1 MKYAPIALFVYN
13 RPKHLKKTLNSL
25 KKNPE
30 TRMSTIYVF
39 SDSFKNKDLLNK
51 KKVEEV
57 RKIIKKINFFKKKII
72 IERKKN
78 FGLKKN
84 ILTGISSVLRKHS
97 NIVIL
102 EDDLI
107 VSKFFLK
114 YMNEALVKFKNF
126 KRVWHISAW
135 NYDIKENNY
144 EKDAFF
150 ITNMNC
156 WGWGTWKDRWIKL
169 NTKSKYYIKKF
180 GNKDKYKFNLDGS
193 FENFSQIIRNHNKTL
208 SSWAIFWNATIFLNK
223 GLCLN
228 PVKSLTLNIGQD
240 LSGTNTIN
248 SQLSNRSL
256 NNKKKFNFP
265 TNIVEDFKMRKEIID
280 HLRTKKNNFLNKI
293 LRYF

>member
-1 MKYAPIALFVYN
+1 
-13 RPKHLKKTLNSL
+13 
-25 KKNPE
+25 
-30 TRMSTIYVF
+30 
-39 SDSFKNKDLLNK
+39 
-51 KKVEEV
+51 
-57 RKIIKKINFFKKKII
+57 
-72 IERKKN
+72 
-78 FGLKKN
+78 
-84 ILTGISSVLRKHS
+84 
-97 NIVIL
+97 
-102 EDDLI
+102 
-107 VSKFFLK
+107 
-114 YMNEALVKFKNF
+114 MNEALVKFKNF

-228 PVKSLTLNIGQD
+228 PIKSLTLNIGQD

-265 TNIVEDFKMRKEIID
+265 PNIVEDFKMRKEIID
-280 HLRTKKNNFLNKI
+280 HLRKKKNNFLNKI